1 MFLNSNFYCSYGDY
15 KDIPNQASLELAF
28 IGRSNSG
35 KSSLINS
42 ICLKKKIAKIS
53 KTLAKPS

>member
-1 MFLNSNFYCSYGDY
+1 MFLNSNFYCSYGDF
-15 KDIPNQASLELAF
+15 KDLPDEKTLELAF

-42 ICLKKKIAKIS
+42 ICLKKKNC
-53 KTLAKPS
+53 

>member
-1 MFLNSNFYCSYGDY
+1 MFLNSNFYCSYGAF
-15 KDIPNQASLELAF
+15 KDLPDEKTLELAF

-42 ICLKKKIAKIS
+42 ICLKKKLLKLVKLLEKLS
-53 KTLAKPS
+53 